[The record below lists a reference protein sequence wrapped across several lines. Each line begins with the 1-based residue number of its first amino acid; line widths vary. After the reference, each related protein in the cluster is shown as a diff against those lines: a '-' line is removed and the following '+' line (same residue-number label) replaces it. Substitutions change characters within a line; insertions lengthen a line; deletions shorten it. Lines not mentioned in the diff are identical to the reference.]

1 MDDRDFTHDNGWGRN
16 HMDDDKNEG
25 LPPTWTV
32 VMGLTGL
39 LCKVAAVVL
48 AAVYWGW
55 TGIAVLALYLW
66 GEVALGIHNN
76 AYEEVQRKQR
86 ARMAALLFA
95 SKLEDIACGRD
106 ILVDEDGFP
115 VGFAEREGENE

>member
-1 MDDRDFTHDNGWGRN
+1 MRLRQIGIC
-16 HMDDDKNEG
+16 E
-25 LPPTWTV
+25 V
-32 VMGLTGL
+32 VMKRNNTDIRLILVALGLVGL

-66 GEVALGIHNN
+66 GEVALDIHAN

-106 ILVDEDGFP
+106 IIVNEDGFP
-115 VGFAEREGENE
+115 VGFGEKEGDGE